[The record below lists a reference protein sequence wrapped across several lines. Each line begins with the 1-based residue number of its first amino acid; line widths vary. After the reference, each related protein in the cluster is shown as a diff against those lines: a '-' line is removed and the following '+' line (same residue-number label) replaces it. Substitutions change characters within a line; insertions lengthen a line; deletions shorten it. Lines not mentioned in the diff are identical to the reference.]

1 VTDRGDEFDPLE
13 LDRYTKLQQL
23 SRGLAEN
30 LDELGTIQNS
40 LSNFVYKAET
50 SLQKQER
57 LNRELQDEIM
67 QVRLVSF
74 GGIGP
79 QLRQVVRRTARE
91 LKKDV
96 ELNIVGAD
104 VRLDKT
110 ILDGVV
116 PALEHMLRNSVDHGI
131 ETPANRKKAGK
142 DKSGKI
148 TVECRRRRWTRLRKN
163 SCQSD

>member
-1 VTDRGDEFDPLE
+1 M
-13 LDRYTKLQQL
+13 QQL

-30 LDELGTIQNS
+30 LDELGDIQTT

-79 QLRQVVRRTARE
+79 QLRQVVRRTSRE

-116 PALEHMLRNSVDHGI
+116 PAIEHMLRNAVDHGI
-131 ETPANRKKAGK
+131 EEPAKRKKTKKAK
-142 DKSGKI
+142 NRSDYRRMPSGS
-148 TVECRRRRWTRLRKN
+148 TRDYYFGAR
-163 SCQSD
+163 